1 MKLALIAALLLVP
14 LSQAASLTGVVVDM
28 NGAYFA
34 NIAAEL
40 ASGTNKYLAR
50 TDNAGV
56 YQFSS
61 LPEGKYELTFQ
72 VTGFQRFTL
81 KSIELSEREQKQIP
95 EITLRVG
102 RSHCGEPYR
111 DFVRLLPPGLL
122 FGRLSGRVLPAA
134 KGVEITLVCRTFT
147 ACRST
152 VTDSNGQFS
161 FDTLSAGV
169 YGLSYHREGFYP
181 VDATEYA
188 YTVDVGWESVYS
200 PTVLERCPNGNCDPK
215 RRPKGPINYCE

>member
-1 MKLALIAALLLVP
+1 LRIALIAATLLIP
-14 LSQAASLTGVVVDM
+14 LSEAASLTGSVVDPT
-28 NGAYFA
+28 GAYVT

-40 ASGTNKYLAR
+40 ASATNKYLAR

-61 LPEGKYELTFQ
+61 LPEGKYDLTFQ
-72 VTGFQRFTL
+72 VNGFQRFTL

-102 RSHCGEPYR
+102 RSACGDPYR
-111 DFVRLLPPGLL
+111 DFVRLLPSGL

-147 ACRST
+147 ACRTT

-161 FDTLSAGV
+161 FDMLSAGV
-169 YGLSYHREGFYP
+169 YGLSYHRQGFYP
-181 VDATEYA
+181 VDATGYA
-188 YTVDVGWESVYS
+188 YTVDAGWESVYS
-200 PTVLERCPNGNCDPK
+200 PMVLERCPNGNCDPK